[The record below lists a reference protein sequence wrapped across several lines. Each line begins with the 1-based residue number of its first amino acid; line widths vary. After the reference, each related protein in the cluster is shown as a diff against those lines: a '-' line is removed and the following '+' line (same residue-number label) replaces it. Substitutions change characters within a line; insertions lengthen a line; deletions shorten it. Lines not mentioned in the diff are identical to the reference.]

1 MPENPPT
8 TVRRR
13 PTQDR
18 SAERVARVL
27 EATRALLAD
36 GGYEAL
42 TMKAIAAR
50 ADVAVGSLYQFFASK
65 QEVVGALG
73 QGYLEEVEQ
82 VVQVLSARRFRSW
95 ERALDAVF
103 DAYVS
108 FYRDDPAFR
117 ALWGGSAAGL
127 RVVGFGE
134 ISSAVAWPTDDARW
148 GFKTLPTFRTVE
160 RFWRLSD
167 GLRHGVSVRVIKGG
181 KEWTSM

>member
-1 MPENPPT
+1 
-8 TVRRR
+8 
-13 PTQDR
+13 
-18 SAERVARVL
+18 VL

-95 ERALDAVF
+95 ERALAV
-103 DAYVS
+103 V
-108 FYRDDPAFR
+108 RR
-117 ALWGGSAAGL
+117 
-127 RVVGFGE
+127 RVVLSGSPRRLRF
-134 ISSAVAWPTDDARW
+134 AKPA
-148 GFKTLPTFRTVE
+148 TVRRRPGDETASE
-160 RFWRLSD
+160 R
-167 GLRHGVSVRVIKGG
+167 
-181 KEWTSM
+181 